1 MTDLADPSESLH
13 AEDNRSAWISH
24 VLPFV
29 AWIFFMQVLGDP
41 AGWKYALRSVI
52 CLGIFLALK
61 PWKWSYPPLN
71 LKNLPLATLIG
82 GVVFLFWI
90 APETDFF
97 SRFEGF
103 HRLYLRWGTLMPW
116 EMTSPLERVRY
127 APETDGW
134 VFALTRL
141 LGSAL
146 VIAVI
151 EEFFWRSWLTRWVE
165 KENFLEADPGLVSNR
180 SLIIA
185 SLMFATIHQRWIAGL
200 LCGLLYGWYYRK
212 TRDIWAVSYAH
223 VLTNALLGA
232 YVLWSGKFEF
242 WA

>member
-1 MTDLADPSESLH
+1 MTEPAECSLPEPSPESP
-13 AEDNRSAWISH
+13 SAWISH
-24 VLPFV
+24 VVPFV
-29 AWIFFMQVLGDP
+29 AWIFFMQLLGDP
-41 AGWKYALRSVI
+41 AGWKYAVRSFA
-52 CLGIFLALK
+52 CLALFLWLK
-61 PWKWSYPPLN
+61 PWRWSYPPLKI
-71 LKNLPLATLIG
+71 KNLPMATLIG
-82 GVVFLFWI
+82 VVVFLFWI
-90 APETDFF
+90 APETDLF
-97 SRFEGF
+97 SRFESF
-103 HRLYLRWGTLMPW
+103 HRAYLTVGTQMPW

-165 KENFLEADPGLVSNR
+165 KENFLEVDPGRVSNR
-180 SLIIA
+180 SLWIA

-223 VLTNALLGA
+223 ALTNGLLGA

>member
-1 MTDLADPSESLH
+1 MTDFTAPPPN
-13 AEDNRSAWISH
+13 ARSAWISH

-29 AWIFFMQVLGDP
+29 AWIFFMGILGDP
-41 AGWKYALRSVI
+41 AGWKYALRSI
-52 CLGIFLALK
+52 LCLGLLLYLK
-61 PWKWSYPPLN
+61 PWKWSYPA
-71 LKNLPLATLIG
+71 LKWRNLPLATLIG
-82 GVVFLFWI
+82 IAVCLFWI
-90 APETDFF
+90 APETDYF

-103 HRLYLRWGTLMPW
+103 HRAYLTFGTQMPW
-116 EMTSPLERVRY
+116 DLTPPLARVRY

-134 VFALTRL
+134 LFALTRL

-165 KENFLEADPGLVSNR
+165 KENFLEVDPGQVSNR
-180 SLIIA
+180 SLWIA

-200 LCGLLYGWYYRK
+200 LCGLLYGWFYRR

-223 VLTNALLGA
+223 ALTNALLGA